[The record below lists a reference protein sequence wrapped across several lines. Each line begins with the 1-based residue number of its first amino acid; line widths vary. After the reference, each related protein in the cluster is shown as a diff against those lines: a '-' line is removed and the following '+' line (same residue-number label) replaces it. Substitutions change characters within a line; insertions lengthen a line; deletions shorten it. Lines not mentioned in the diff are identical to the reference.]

1 MRNANTQA
9 MPTIKHDV
17 KCGLPLHITDSR
29 GLTKR
34 EMFAMHAMQAWIQ
47 HHGSRGD
54 YGFSEKEAAQS
65 ALRCADAL
73 LEELS

>member
-1 MRNANTQA
+1 MKNANTPA
-9 MPTIKHDV
+9 MPV
-17 KCGLPLHITDSR
+17 KTVDTYGTTTSK